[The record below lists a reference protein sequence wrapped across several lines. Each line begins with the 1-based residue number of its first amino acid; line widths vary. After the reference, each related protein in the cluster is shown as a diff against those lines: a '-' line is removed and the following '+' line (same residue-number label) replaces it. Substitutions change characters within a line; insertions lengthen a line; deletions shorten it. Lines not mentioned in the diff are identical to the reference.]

1 MKPEELVTG
10 FVELL
15 RVRGLRVPLS
25 SARDFFQALEVV
37 GISDP
42 AYVREMAR
50 ATLVKS
56 HQDDELFN
64 RVFDEYFFA
73 EGVQEVVPRQVTVGF
88 DSQEAPEG
96 EQGIDDEVE
105 RVVRYSAAERLRR
118 VDLRSLEPAQRRE
131 AFDLIDRFRF
141 APPLR
146 RSYRLV
152 KSHKP
157 QRLDLAQTLRLA
169 IGTDG
174 EPVRRRFR
182 SKGWRCRR
190 LLFLV
195 DISGSMHAYAE
206 GLLHFAWASQ
216 RALGEVAVFTLGTRL
231 NNITRALGANDPDR
245 AMARVSAVVED
256 YAGGTRLGES
266 LAMFNTEHGG
276 RALARGAIVV
286 VFSDGWDRGDPQVM
300 EEAMARLCRL
310 AKTILWVNPLAAA
323 ADYAPLARG
332 MATALPYIDALLP
345 GESVRSFEHLAKVI
359 CSEGVPTVVRA
370 THHND

>member
-1 MKPEELVTG
+1 MKPEELIAG

-15 RVRGLRVPLS
+15 RARGLRVPLS
-25 SARDFFQALEVV
+25 STQDLLRALALV
-37 GISDP
+37 GMDD
-42 AYVREMAR
+42 ATHVREAAR

-64 RVFDEYFFA
+64 RAFGEYFFGI
-73 EGVQEVVPRQVTVGF
+73 GVEEAAPRQVTVGF
-88 DSQEAPEG
+88 DSQETPEG
-96 EQGIDDEVE
+96 EEGQDDEVQ
-105 RVVRYSAAERLRR
+105 RVVRYSAVERLH
-118 VDLRSLEPAQRRE
+118 VADLRSLEPGERRD
-131 AFDLIDRFRF
+131 AFCLIDRFKF

-146 RSYRLV
+146 RSYRLT
-152 KSHKP
+152 KSRKP
-157 QRLDLAQTLRLA
+157 QRLDLSQTLRLA
-169 IGTDG
+169 IGTGG

-195 DISGSMHAYAE
+195 DVSGSMHTYAE

-216 RALGEVAVFTLGTRL
+216 RALGDVAVFTLGTRL
-231 NNITRALGANDPDR
+231 SNITRALQANDPDR
-245 AMARVSAVVED
+245 AMAQVSVMVED
-256 YAGGTRLGES
+256 FAGGTRLGES
-266 LAMFNTEHGG
+266 LAMFNVAQGG
-276 RALARGAIVV
+276 RSLARGAIVV

-300 EEAMARLCRL
+300 EEAMARLSRL

-345 GESVRSFEHLAKVI
+345 GESVRSYEHLVKVI
-359 CSEGVPTVVRA
+359 CSEGVLQ
-370 THHND
+370 